1 MTQSGDTNAWSI
13 EMTLKAAQIQS
24 RREVGGSDKRLKP
37 RLPFLRTVRIRG
49 EQSAGTYGPEVKCRG
64 NNLSQTGMG
73 LRSPVAFEQG
83 RIVRIECS
91 INSDANMLLRAVV
104 RMCKPRPD
112 GSFTLGVQFVADE
125 ENSTRAA

>member
-49 EQSAGTYGPEVKCRG
+49 EQSAGTYG
-64 NNLSQTGMG
+64 

-91 INSDANMLLRAVV
+91 INGEASMLLRAVV